1 MHSGHHTT
9 SLLFLDVDLGSD
21 SMNVARI
28 RLSPH
33 ALHPPIAWGRV
44 FSAFGEFGRAREG
57 RVICVCAVMGMG
69 PASADDG
76 VDLGDCVASCVDC
89 PLLSPSVSAY
99 GRHRK

>member
-1 MHSGHHTT
+1 MAH
-9 SLLFLDVDLGSD
+9 
-21 SMNVARI
+21 I

-44 FSAFGEFGRAREG
+44 FSTFGEFGRAREG
-57 RVICVCAVMGMG
+57 RVLCACVSVCAVMGMG

-76 VDLGDCVASCVDC
+76 VDLGDCMASCVDC

-99 GRHRK
+99 SRHRE